1 MDQTKTGALIAS
13 ERKRLGLTQRELA
26 ERLHI
31 SDRTVSKWERGA
43 GFPDISLLEPLSRV
57 LELTVPELL
66 RGQRAAEVT
75 AEEAVRETLA
85 AAETCRRARQRDRTA
100 LALKALFIAA
110 VLALL
115 PLSGVGSLRSLVLGL
130 LGWAIPIAAATKRL
144 GAHMGRRFPVWSM
157 ACCGG
162 ALYSEL
168 LSIRARCGLGDWPGV
183 DDTIGAVCAAAGVLL
198 AVTVGLNLLAVTVRA
213 PET

>member
-1 MDQTKTGALIAS
+1 MDQKKTGALIGS

-26 ERLHI
+26 EQLHI

-43 GFPDISLLEPLSRV
+43 GFPDISLLEPLSRA

-66 RGQRAAEVT
+66 RGERAAEVT

-85 AAETCRRARQRDRTA
+85 AAESCRRAQRRDRTA
-100 LALKALFIAA
+100 LALKILFCAV

-115 PLSGVGSLRSLVLGL
+115 PMSGVGGLRALVLGL
-130 LGWAIPIAAATKRL
+130 LSWAIPMAAATERL
-144 GAHMGRRFPVWSM
+144 GRHMGPRFPIWSM

-168 LSIRARCGLGDWPGV
+168 LCVRTRCAVGDWPGV
-183 DDTIGAVCAAAGVLL
+183 ADTIGAVCTAAGVLL
-198 AVTVGLNLLAVTVRA
+198 AVTVLLNLLAAAVRGLK
-213 PET
+213 T

>member
-1 MDQTKTGALIAS
+1 MDQKKTGALIGA

-26 ERLHI
+26 GRLHI

-43 GFPDISLLEPLSRV
+43 GFPDISLLEPLSRA

-66 RGQRAAEVT
+66 RGERAAEVT

-85 AAETCRRARQRDRTA
+85 AAETCRRAQRRDRTA
-100 LALKALFIAA
+100 LALKVLFCAV

-115 PLSGVGSLRSLVLGL
+115 PMSGVGSLRSLVLGL
-130 LGWAIPIAAATKRL
+130 LSCSIPIAAATKRF
-144 GAHMGRRFPVWSM
+144 GTHMGRRFPVWSM

-168 LSIRARCGLGDWPGV
+168 LCLRTRCALGDWPGV
-183 DDTIGAVCAAAGVLL
+183 DDTIGAVCGAAGVLL
-198 AVTVGLNLLAVTVRA
+198 TVAVGLNLLAVTLRSM
-213 PET
+213 ET